1 MPLII
6 AGTTQATGIDAVI
19 EASAKVMD
27 FAGTMLT
34 EIMEQ
39 PVLLFLLA
47 AGFVPVGFK
56 VLRGLKRTAKA

>member
-1 MPLII
+1 MMYVL
-6 AGTTQATGIDAVI
+6 ATSDASGIDAVI

-56 VLRGLKRTAKA
+56 VLRGLKRTARS